1 MYRYQN
7 SPTRA
12 HTYSGVTIYKSFIY
26 EAHLYAITVSDINT
40 AHLNETESQWNEAK
54 TRYKVIASWTTT
66 PRSLLLKV
74 LITRGRYTCVYSLS
88 CVLRFSRGLK
98 SNIPLTQLRLKCITD
113 SISLTH
119 CCFNNHSMTSDS
131 LTPETRQQQ
140 QWLHTQLRTTTGHYI
155 TTHCHPP
162 VFCHLQSH

>member
-1 MYRYQN
+1 MLCNVGILFYSN
-7 SPTRA
+7 SALSHFSWLPFMVRHWECIDIKILPHTRT
-12 HTYSGVTIYKSFIY
+12 HTLVLQYTSLLYMRHIYMQLLF
-26 EAHLYAITVSDINT
+26 LTNT
-40 AHLNETESQWNEAK
+40 AQLNETESQWNEAK
-54 TRYKVIASWTTT
+54 THYKVIASWTTT

-88 CVLRFSRGLK
+88 CVLHFSRGLK

-131 LTPETRQQQ
+131 LTPETR
-140 QWLHTQLRTTTGHYI
+140 
-155 TTHCHPP
+155 
-162 VFCHLQSH
+162 